1 MDTRFHIGRMLI
13 LFGILFIVTGVA
25 VMFIDKLPFLGRL
38 PGDFR
43 YHGSNWSVHI
53 PIVTSLLLSLILTI
67 VLNLFLRR

>member
-1 MDTRFHIGRMLI
+1 MDTRFHIGRMLV
-13 LFGILFIVTGVA
+13 LFGILFIVSGVA

-43 YHGSNWSVHI
+43 YQGKNWSVHI